1 MLDLFVKGQLPA
13 AYETMATVASPAIN
27 FGRGIL
33 GYQNP
38 FITRTMQDRMK
49 ELESQKGTSGT
60 IGYEDYGLPVTKA
73 GGRFTGGLLNLAIN
87 NPVDF
92 GLAGSVGR
100 YGFGP
105 EGYTGLK
112 YDFTPDKDTGSTGNA
127 LLDFINEGGIKSK
140 LSSLGKTISDAVISP
155 AYAPELDDIESIIEA
170 RKNREELNRIGS
182 LALDDAGLNTAAM
195 VDEFSQ
201 TSKPRFDVR
210 NFLTNVKDKGIDML
224 GSGKELAFRGIG
236 NLIAG
241 PVGGFIG
248 GAIGKMKTTPEQRL
262 LKDFYEKE
270 TGLDSIGRIQGGIMQ
285 GYNPVS
291 MFGPQGLTSAIDKRL
306 ATILKTEQKK
316 KAKGLELSK
325 KLIERRKQLE
335 ELKRK
340 EEQARVDATRRM
352 AQENR
357 AAGTGGYQAG
367 YDRDFMGG
375 SGTAKDMGSS

>member
-1 MLDLFVKGQLPA
+1 MSILAPFGLTPEHFARIDQMKTDPSSFEFKNQFDYAKASGKDLVDRSMPGFGIPSMMGQVLATPFYDTLQGIQESKKPYKDDFTQYSGITDYGEMPVGPSLSEVAKGIKDQKIG
-13 AYETMATVASPAIN
+13 TMMA
-27 FGRGIL
+27 GRFMG
-33 GYQNP
+33 G
-38 FITRTMQDRMK
+38 
-49 ELESQKGTSGT
+49 LES
-60 IGYEDYGLPVTKA
+60 L
-73 GGRFTGGLLNLAIN
+73 F
-87 NPVDF
+87 
-92 GLAGSVGR
+92 
-100 YGFGP
+100 
-105 EGYTGLK
+105 
-112 YDFTPDKDTGSTGNA
+112 DTGKNYA
-127 LLDFINEGGIKSK
+127 SK
-140 LSSLGKTISDAVISP
+140 ISDAIISP

-201 TSKPRFDVR
+201 TSKPRFDLT

-306 ATILKTEQKK
+306 ATILQTEKKK

-375 SGTAKDMGSS
+375 SGTAKDMGSF